1 MFQELEKRGSKVL
14 RSTSLSIKQV
24 HTLSYIQNPLLLLLS
39 SYVAGIILA
48 NIFGFLDY
56 FSLFIIF
63 IIVCF
68 LSWLS
73 YKNDWKI
80 TIILFLLSFLFIGM
94 VNTSYHLQPVGP
106 NNIYNFSGEQ
116 GNLFGTVCHA
126 EIKQAYNYQEI
137 QVKTN
142 FFQLYDKRYQA
153 NGHVLLRVYGVEPV
167 IKFGD
172 VIKAEVLLQEPEL
185 PGNFGEF
192 NYRDYLKR
200 QNIFLTDSIEINK
213 LEITGHSENLSINS
227 LIYGIKNR
235 ITRKIEKIYKSP
247 GKSLI
252 KAILIGDKTEISREL
267 TDIFQDAGIMHILA
281 ISGLHVGIIAIVL
294 LFIFNLIPKYWIND
308 LFKYLI
314 IIIIMLGYAAMTGFR
329 PSVSRATLMLA
340 IVIIAK
346 CFNRPY
352 HIYNSLYLAAFL
364 ILLWQP
370 LYVYDA
376 GFLLSFVVTFFII
389 FLAPILED
397 KLEYL
402 PSYFRKLFSVSLSAW
417 LGVVPLSAY
426 FFYKISFIGILSN
439 IIIIPLIGVILIL
452 ALLSIFLSFLF
463 LPIAQLFSL
472 FNEVLINLLLIAGK
486 KLSSLP
492 FAYQHVAQP
501 GLASIILYYIII
513 LTVFYSIHF
522 WAKYDLLKKKRRFWL
537 IVSFSFILIFINVLF
552 PSSLLAVHFINVGQG
567 DCILVQT
574 PQKKNILIDGGGT
587 PYSDYDIGKNIV
599 IPYLRR
605 EGISQIDIMFLTHP
619 DTDHLEGLL
628 PVLKEMKV
636 NLVVDSGVQYQDK
649 MYLDFLSLIQEDENI
664 SYFQTRAGDVIRI
677 GSDIEISIINPS
689 IVSNCVLEN
698 DFNNN
703 SIVLKLQY
711 KNTDFLFTG
720 DIEEPAEINILSR
733 NNLLK
738 SDILKVAHHGS
749 DSSTGDLF
757 LEKIKPEVAII
768 SVGAN
773 NFGHP
778 NPDVIKKLEKKCQ
791 KVFRTDLNGTIIVR
805 SNGSKYYINILR

>member
-1 MFQELEKRGSKVL
+1 
-14 RSTSLSIKQV
+14 
-24 HTLSYIQNPLLLLLS
+24 
-39 SYVAGIILA
+39 
-48 NIFGFLDY
+48 
-56 FSLFIIF
+56 
-63 IIVCF
+63 
-68 LSWLS
+68 
-73 YKNDWKI
+73 
-80 TIILFLLSFLFIGM
+80 M
-94 VNTSYHLQPVGP
+94 VNTSYHLQPSGS
-106 NNIYNFSGEQ
+106 NNIYHFRGEQ
-116 GNLFGTVCHA
+116 GSLFGTVFQT
-126 EIKQAYNYQEI
+126 EMKQTYHYQEI
-137 QVKTN
+137 QVNTN
-142 FFQLYDKRYQA
+142 FFQLNDKRYQT
-153 NGHVLLRVYGVEPV
+153 NGRVLLKVYDVEPV

-192 NYRDYLKR
+192 NYRDYLTR
-200 QNIFLTDSIEINK
+200 QNIFLTDSVEMNQ
-213 LEITGHSENLSINS
+213 LEIVGHSKGLSINT

-235 ITRKIEKIYKSP
+235 ISQKIEKIYQSP
-247 GKSLI
+247 GKGLI
-252 KAILIGDKTEISREL
+252 KAIIIGDKTEISREL
-267 TDIFQDAGIMHILA
+267 MDIFQDAGIMHILA

-294 LFIFNLIPKYWIND
+294 LFIFNLLPKYWLND
-308 LFKYLI
+308 GFKYI
-314 IIIIMLGYAAMTGFR
+314 IIITMMLGYAAMTGFR

-340 IVIIAK
+340 IVMLAK

-370 LYVYDA
+370 LYMYDA

-389 FLAPILED
+389 YLAPILEG

-417 LGVVPLSAY
+417 LGIVPLSAY

-452 ALLSIFLSFLF
+452 ALISIFLSFLF

-472 FNEVLINLLLIAGK
+472 FNDALITLLLIVGK

-492 FAYQHVAQP
+492 FAYQYVAQP
-501 GLASIILYYIII
+501 GLASIILYYSII
-513 LTVFYSIHF
+513 LMSFYSIHF
-522 WAKYDLLKKKRRFWL
+522 WSKYDLLVKKRRFWL
-537 IVSFSFILIFINVLF
+537 IVFFSFILLCINVLI

-587 PYSDYDIGKNIV
+587 PYSDFDIGKNIV

-605 EGISQIDIMFLTHP
+605 EGINKLDMMFLTHP
-619 DTDHLEGLL
+619 DMDHLEGLL
-628 PVLKEMKV
+628 PVLKEMNV
-636 NLVVDSGVQYQDK
+636 NLVVDSGIQYQDK
-649 MYLDFLSLIQEDENI
+649 TYLDFLSLIEGDKNI
-664 SYFQTRAGDVIRI
+664 TYYQTRAGDVIQI
-677 GSDIEISIINPS
+677 TPEIEFFILNPYKTS
-689 IVSNCVLEN
+689 HCLIEN

-720 DIEEPAEINILSR
+720 DIEEAAEINLLSR
-733 NNLLK
+733 NSLLK

-749 DSSTGDLF
+749 SSSTGDLF
-757 LEKIKPEVAII
+757 LEKVKPEVAII
-768 SVGAN
+768 SVGSN

-778 NPDVIKKLEKKCQ
+778 HSNVIKKLEKKCQ
-791 KVFRTDLNGTIIVR
+791 KVFRTDLNGTIIVK
-805 SNGSKYYINILR
+805 SNGSKYYIHILR

>member
-24 HTLSYIQNPLLLLLS
+24 HSLSSIQNPLLLLLS

-48 NIFGFLDY
+48 NIFRFLDA
-56 FSLFIIF
+56 FILLILC
-63 IIVCF
+63 IIVC
-68 LSWLS
+68 LLGWLS
-73 YKNDWKI
+73 YRNDWKI
-80 TIILFLLSFLFIGM
+80 TVILFLSSFLLIGM
-94 VNTSYHLQPVGP
+94 VNTSYHLQPSGS
-106 NNIYNFSGEQ
+106 NNIYHFRGEQ
-116 GNLFGTVCHA
+116 GSLFGTVFQT
-126 EIKQAYNYQEI
+126 EMKQTYHCQEI
-137 QVKTN
+137 QVNTN
-142 FFQLYDKRYQA
+142 FFQLNDKRYQT
-153 NGHVLLRVYGVEPV
+153 NGRVLLKVYDVEPV

-192 NYRDYLKR
+192 NYRDYLTR
-200 QNIFLTDSIEINK
+200 QNIFLTDSVEMNQ
-213 LEITGHSENLSINS
+213 LEIVGHSKGLSINT

-235 ITRKIEKIYKSP
+235 ISQKIEKIYQSP
-247 GKSLI
+247 GKGLI
-252 KAILIGDKTEISREL
+252 KAIIIGDKTEISREL
-267 TDIFQDAGIMHILA
+267 MDIFQDAGIMHILA

-294 LFIFNLIPKYWIND
+294 LFIFNLLPKYWLND
-308 LFKYLI
+308 GFKYI
-314 IIIIMLGYAAMTGFR
+314 IIITMMLGYAAMTGFR

-340 IVIIAK
+340 IVMLAK

-370 LYVYDA
+370 LYMYDA

-389 FLAPILED
+389 YLAPILEG

-417 LGVVPLSAY
+417 LGIVPLSAY

-452 ALLSIFLSFLF
+452 ALISIFLSFLF

-472 FNEVLINLLLIAGK
+472 FNDALITLLLIVGK

-492 FAYQHVAQP
+492 FAYQYVAQP
-501 GLASIILYYIII
+501 GLASIILYYSII
-513 LTVFYSIHF
+513 LMSFYSIHF
-522 WAKYDLLKKKRRFWL
+522 WSKYDLLVKKRRFWL
-537 IVSFSFILIFINVLF
+537 IVFFSFILLCINVLI

-587 PYSDYDIGKNIV
+587 PYSDFDIGKNIV

-605 EGISQIDIMFLTHP
+605 EGINKLDMMFLTHP
-619 DTDHLEGLL
+619 DMDHLEGLL
-628 PVLKEMKV
+628 PVLKEMNV
-636 NLVVDSGVQYQDK
+636 NLVVDSGIQYQDK
-649 MYLDFLSLIQEDENI
+649 TYLDFLSLIEGDKNI
-664 SYFQTRAGDVIRI
+664 TYYQTRAGDVIQI
-677 GSDIEISIINPS
+677 TPEIEFFILNPYKTS
-689 IVSNCVLEN
+689 HCLIEN

-720 DIEEPAEINILSR
+720 DIEEAAEINLLSR
-733 NNLLK
+733 NSLLK

-749 DSSTGDLF
+749 SSSTGDLF
-757 LEKIKPEVAII
+757 LEKVKPEVAII
-768 SVGAN
+768 SVGSN

-778 NPDVIKKLEKKCQ
+778 HSNVIKKLEKKCQ
-791 KVFRTDLNGTIIVR
+791 KVFRTDLNGTIIVK
-805 SNGSKYYINILR
+805 SNGSKYYIHILR

>member
-14 RSTSLSIKQV
+14 RSTSLSIKQI

-63 IIVCF
+63 IIVCL

-80 TIILFLLSFLFIGM
+80 TIILFLLSFLFIGT

-116 GNLFGTVCHA
+116 GNLFGTVCHT
-126 EIKQAYNYQEI
+126 EIKQDYNYQEI
-137 QVKTN
+137 QVNTN

-153 NGHVLLRVYGVEPV
+153 NGHVLLRVYGVKPV
-167 IKFGD
+167 IKYGD

-252 KAILIGDKTEISREL
+252 KAILVGDKTEISREL

-352 HIYNSLYLAAFL
+352 HIYNSLY
-364 ILLWQP
+364 
-370 LYVYDA
+370 
-376 GFLLSFVVTFFII
+376 
-389 FLAPILED
+389 
-397 KLEYL
+397 
-402 PSYFRKLFSVSLSAW
+402 
-417 LGVVPLSAY
+417 
-426 FFYKISFIGILSN
+426 
-439 IIIIPLIGVILIL
+439 
-452 ALLSIFLSFLF
+452 
-463 LPIAQLFSL
+463 
-472 FNEVLINLLLIAGK
+472 
-486 KLSSLP
+486 
-492 FAYQHVAQP
+492 
-501 GLASIILYYIII
+501 
-513 LTVFYSIHF
+513 
-522 WAKYDLLKKKRRFWL
+522 
-537 IVSFSFILIFINVLF
+537 
-552 PSSLLAVHFINVGQG
+552 
-567 DCILVQT
+567 
-574 PQKKNILIDGGGT
+574 
-587 PYSDYDIGKNIV
+587 
-599 IPYLRR
+599 
-605 EGISQIDIMFLTHP
+605 
-619 DTDHLEGLL
+619 
-628 PVLKEMKV
+628 
-636 NLVVDSGVQYQDK
+636 
-649 MYLDFLSLIQEDENI
+649 
-664 SYFQTRAGDVIRI
+664 
-677 GSDIEISIINPS
+677 
-689 IVSNCVLEN
+689 
-698 DFNNN
+698 
-703 SIVLKLQY
+703 
-711 KNTDFLFTG
+711 
-720 DIEEPAEINILSR
+720 
-733 NNLLK
+733 
-738 SDILKVAHHGS
+738 
-749 DSSTGDLF
+749 
-757 LEKIKPEVAII
+757 
-768 SVGAN
+768 
-773 NFGHP
+773 
-778 NPDVIKKLEKKCQ
+778 
-791 KVFRTDLNGTIIVR
+791 
-805 SNGSKYYINILR
+805 